1 MTVESPA
8 ISVIVPVFNGG
19 DVLERVL
26 AAIVAS
32 EIPRDAWELIVV
44 DDASTD
50 DSAITAGRYADTVI
64 RLAGRP
70 RGPAYARNRG
80 LELARGGIIVSV
92 DADVCVHPDTIGW
105 LARLLS
111 EDATLGAIIGTYD
124 TGEPSRPLISN
135 FRNLRQSFLQR
146 RAAGDVDNYWPAC
159 GAIRRSVL
167 DQVGHFDEW
176 HYWRPQAEGAELG
189 QRIRQRGFRIV
200 LDSRVQGTHLK
211 EWTLTSSITT
221 DLVNHGV
228 PSMRL
233 LFQGGNLARMRSPSL
248 SMREK
253 ANVAATCGALLLTV
267 LYLVVPTRLL
277 GRLLFVDVAAL
288 ALGIAPLFGFIA
300 DERDPLFALLCL
312 PLQLLQYLTAG
323 TSVVL
328 AWFLHQTVGEPRR
341 DVTDDAFAEIG
352 LDTWPPIPRRLASD
366 AWKQPADGSAP

>member
-1 MTVESPA
+1 MNAESPL
-8 ISVIVPVFNGG
+8 ISVIVPVFDGAL
-19 DVLERVL
+19 VLPRSL

-32 EIPRDAWELIVV
+32 ELPRDAWELIVV

-50 DSAITAGRYADTVI
+50 DSAIIAGRYADTVV
-64 RLAGRP
+64 RLVGRP

-80 LELARGGIIVSV
+80 LELARGSIIVSI
-92 DADVCVHPDTIGW
+92 DADVCVHPDAITW
-105 LARLLS
+105 LSRLLS
-111 EDATLGAIIGTYD
+111 EDATLGAVIGTYD
-124 TGEPSRPLISN
+124 AGEASRPLISS
-135 FRNLRQSFLQR
+135 FRNLRQSFLQQ

-167 DQVGHFDEW
+167 EQVGHFDEW

-189 QRIRQRGFRIV
+189 QRIRRKGFRII
-200 LDSRVQGTHLK
+200 LDARVQGTHLK
-211 EWTLTSSITT
+211 EWTLASSITT

-233 LFQGGNLARMRSPSL
+233 LLQGRNLARMRSPSL

-253 ANVAATCGALLLTV
+253 GNVAATCGAVVLTLL
-267 LYLVVPTRLL
+267 YFAFPIRFL
-277 GRLLFVDVAAL
+277 GRLVFLDAAAL
-288 ALGIAPLFGFIA
+288 AMGIAPLFSFIA

-312 PLQLLQYLTAG
+312 PLQILQYLTAG
-323 TSVVL
+323 ASVVL

-366 AWKQPADGSAP
+366 AWKQPIDNATP